1 MDAFRR
7 YPVVRRAP
15 PWAEPQPLSQ
25 KTLPPILAA
34 ALAETLLYGIHA
46 VLFII
51 CVYFLLVRTI
61 RLQWT
66 MLSGIVIMFLLAT
79 ADVAFSFHTL
89 LGRTHVVIRG
99 TTLTF
104 LERVYPKYLIYV
116 TNNFIAV
123 VLMITRFYVV
133 WGQRKYLL
141 VVAGVPLLVVT
152 GLGYASHIRE
162 PETLRRFVPIFF
174 LINLVLNNVLTFLTA
189 TRIFWISTSSSD
201 VLGRRVKQYRVT
213 SAVMYVTLRCLYR
226 VGQNLNTS
234 FSVESGVLYS
244 ISMLLVI
251 AIAST
256 PWITL
261 ATAMMLRIVCIA
273 PVLIVAQIAVGHA
286 TRNPNKIHARTEP
299 HAGTSIVLDTIIRTD
314 IPDDLSME
322 VTSTAPGQV
331 NEESGVE
338 EREEVKKSRLGPSL
352 G

>member
-1 MDAFRR
+1 
-7 YPVVRRAP
+7 
-15 PWAEPQPLSQ
+15 
-25 KTLPPILAA
+25 
-34 ALAETLLYGIHA
+34 
-46 VLFII
+46 
-51 CVYFLLVRTI
+51 
-61 RLQWT
+61 

-213 SAVMYVTLRCLYR
+213 SAVI